1 MKRQSFLIILC
12 ACVCVLDTGAQ
23 TRLSVLPWH
32 ERDSIVAAKAEAD
45 VYTDIPDK
53 QPFFLVYQED
63 NDRYSMKWICDYYDK
78 KGNIHNDSSMIRAFA
93 PSDRYCYSVSVIG
106 ETFYPDHEIVQ
117 MANVELDEDLN
128 VIFSEATGDVTV
140 YSYGIDENERVTGV
154 FENPTRHAQRY
165 AIPTDAQLRSRE
177 YAKGKPI
184 WKMKKDERIR
194 ILTAIALNH
203 MAYHMKE
210 KDIPID
216 IHNHGD
222 MFPTIGEY
230 PFKFIGYSW
239 IPEKYL
245 PVTTDEI
252 PGWVRADDILHVVT
266 IYYKEWQTAGLPSPE
281 LAKLYITDRKRKVI
295 RCEVAVRDA
304 DEPYTKVKE

>member
-140 YSYGIDENERVTGV
+140 YTYGIDENERVTGV
-154 FENPTRHAQRY
+154 FENPTRHAQKIRHSYRRTAAEQRICQRQTHMEYEKGRTDKNTHRY
-165 AIPTDAQLRSRE
+165 RPEPHGISHEGKGHTD
-177 YAKGKPI
+177 
-184 WKMKKDERIR
+184 
-194 ILTAIALNH
+194 
-203 MAYHMKE
+203 
-210 KDIPID
+210 
-216 IHNHGD
+216 
-222 MFPTIGEY
+222 
-230 PFKFIGYSW
+230 
-239 IPEKYL
+239 
-245 PVTTDEI
+245 
-252 PGWVRADDILHVVT
+252 
-266 IYYKEWQTAGLPSPE
+266 
-281 LAKLYITDRKRKVI
+281 
-295 RCEVAVRDA
+295 
-304 DEPYTKVKE
+304 